1 MLFDSLQLLYNSG
14 MTGEFST
21 TSDQPDK
28 HQKSHQYSLAANVQP
43 KPVQLISDQMDL
55 DVDWVNP
62 LISRRA
68 LTRSQEFVESLTV
81 HRAITHLATVA
92 RGGLVG

>member
-1 MLFDSLQLLYNSG
+1 MADVQPK
-14 MTGEFST
+14 TVQP
-21 TSDQPDK
+21 TSDQT
-28 HQKSHQYSLAANVQP
+28 
-43 KPVQLISDQMDL
+43 DL
-55 DVDWVNP
+55 NDDWVDP
-62 LISRRA
+62 PTSRRA